1 MKSQPKTS
9 LSSSN
14 LHNSRAQKEQKDKTN
29 SNVQINTKI
38 VADMKSENDALR
50 DPLEKKQQERDN
62 LRSLL
67 RQFPKHK
74 MSLSNLKQK
83 LIVLKDKIQ
92 KLKNDRQD
100 LDFNYDQVLK
110 FLKGHQRKT
119 ETWREIR
126 NHRFRGQKTLR
137 TPKYYPGR
145 ETQ

>member
-100 LDFNYDQVLK
+100 LDFNYD
-110 FLKGHQRKT
+110 
-119 ETWREIR
+119 
-126 NHRFRGQKTLR
+126 
-137 TPKYYPGR
+137 
-145 ETQ
+145 

>member
-1 MKSQPKTS
+1 
-9 LSSSN
+9 
-14 LHNSRAQKEQKDKTN
+14 
-29 SNVQINTKI
+29 
-38 VADMKSENDALR
+38 MKSENDALR

-100 LDFNYDQVLK
+100 LDFNYDQVIK
-110 FLKGHQRKT
+110 FYKGHQRKV

-126 NHRFRGQKTLR
+126 NNRFRGQETLW
-137 TPKYYPGR
+137 TPKYNPGR